1 MNTSRRVIVGI
12 SGASGTIYGVRMVE
26 ALNALGYESHVV
38 ISDAGK
44 RTLAEE
50 TDEGL
55 QRIRNAASKIYP
67 SADIGAAIASGSFRA
82 LGMVVAPCSIR
93 SAAQVATGTT
103 STLLARA
110 ADVTLKERR
119 RLILM
124 VRETPLHTGHLRTL
138 TTLSEIG
145 AIIAPPVPAFYI
157 RPGSLDDIIDHSVGR
172 VLDLLDIDNTLAHR
186 WRDPPE
192 SLVKDPLKERAE

>member
-1 MNTSRRVIVGI
+1 MSGERRVIVGI
-12 SGASGTIYGVRMVE
+12 SGASGAIYGVRMVE
-26 ALNALGYESHVV
+26 ALHALGYESHVV

-44 RTLAEE
+44 RTLSEE
-50 TDEGL
+50 TAEGL
-55 QRIRNAASKIYP
+55 QRIRELATKIYP
-67 SADIGAAIASGSFRA
+67 SGDIGAAIASGSFRA
-82 LGMVVAPCSIR
+82 RGMVVAPCSIR
-93 SAAQVATGTT
+93 SAAQIATGTT

-119 RLILM
+119 RLVLM

-138 TTLSEIG
+138 TLLSEIG

-157 RPGSLDDIIDHSVGR
+157 NPTSLDDIVNHSVGR

-186 WRDPPE
+186 WRE
-192 SLVKDPLKERAE
+192 QA

>member
-1 MNTSRRVIVGI
+1 MIARRRVIVGI
-12 SGASGTIYGVRMVE
+12 SGASGAIYGVRMVE
-26 ALNALGYESHVV
+26 VLRALDYEPHVV

-50 TDEGL
+50 TDDGL
-55 QRIRNAASKIYP
+55 QRVRDAATTIYP
-67 SADIGAAIASGSFRA
+67 SGDIGAAISSGSFRA

-93 SAAQVATGTT
+93 SAAQIASGTT

-110 ADVTLKERR
+110 ADVALKERR

-124 VRETPLHTGHLRTL
+124 LRETPLHTGHLRTL
-138 TTLSEIG
+138 TTLAEIG

-157 RPGSLDDIIDHSVGR
+157 RPDSIEQLVDHSVGR
-172 VLDLLDIDNTLAHR
+172 VLDLLDIDNDLAHR
-186 WRDPPE
+186 WRDQ
-192 SLVKDPLKERAE
+192 VAR

>member
-1 MNTSRRVIVGI
+1 MSGNRRVVVGV
-12 SGASGTIYGVRMVE
+12 SGASGAIYGVRTVE
-26 ALNALGYESHVV
+26 ALTALGYEPHVV

-50 TDEGL
+50 TDDGL
-55 QRIRNAASKIYP
+55 QRLRSAATAVYP
-67 SADIGAAIASGSFRA
+67 SGDIGAAIASGSFRT
-82 LGMVVAPCSIR
+82 LGMIIAPCSIR
-93 SAAQVATGTT
+93 SAAQIATGTT
-103 STLLARA
+103 STLLSRA

-119 RLILM
+119 RLVMM

-157 RPGSLDDIIDHSVGR
+157 RPHSIEQLIDHSVGR

-186 WRDPPE
+186 WRDQP
-192 SLVKDPLKERAE
+192 

>member
-12 SGASGTIYGVRMVE
+12 SGASGAIYGVRMVE
-26 ALNALGYESHVV
+26 ALKALGYESHVV

-50 TDEGL
+50 TDDGL
-55 QRIRNAASKIYP
+55 QRIRDAASKIYP

-138 TTLSEIG
+138 TSLSEIG

-186 WRDPPE
+186 WRDQPE

>member
-1 MNTSRRVIVGI
+1 MSTSRRVIVGI
-12 SGASGTIYGVRMVE
+12 SGASGAIYGVRMVE
-26 ALNALGYESHVV
+26 ALHALGYESHVV

-50 TDEGL
+50 TDDGL
-55 QRIRNAASKIYP
+55 LRIREVATRIYP
-67 SADIGAAIASGSFRA
+67 TGDIGASIASGSFRA
-82 LGMVVAPCSIR
+82 LGMVIAPCSIR
-93 SAAQVATGTT
+93 SAAEVATGTT

-119 RLILM
+119 RLIMM

-145 AIIAPPVPAFYI
+145 AIVAPPVPAFYI
-157 RPGSLDDIIDHSVGR
+157 RPDSLNDVIDHSVGR
-172 VLDLLDIDNTLAHR
+172 VLDLLEIDNTLAHR
-186 WRDPPE
+186 WRDQP
-192 SLVKDPLKERAE
+192 

>member
-1 MNTSRRVIVGI
+1 MVI
-12 SGASGTIYGVRMVE
+12 
-26 ALNALGYESHVV
+26 
-38 ISDAGK
+38 
-44 RTLAEE
+44 
-50 TDEGL
+50 
-55 QRIRNAASKIYP
+55 
-67 SADIGAAIASGSFRA
+67 
-82 LGMVVAPCSIR
+82 APCSIR
-93 SAAQVATGTT
+93 SAAEVATGTT

-119 RLILM
+119 RLIMM

-186 WRDPPE
+186 WRDQP
-192 SLVKDPLKERAE
+192 

>member
-1 MNTSRRVIVGI
+1 MSTSRRIVVGI
-12 SGASGTIYGVRMVE
+12 SGASGAIYGVRMVE
-26 ALNALGYESHVV
+26 AVNALGYEPHVV

-50 TDEGL
+50 TDDGL
-55 QRIRNAASKIYP
+55 QRIRESASAIYP
-67 SADIGAAIASGSFRA
+67 SGDIGAAIASGSFRA

-93 SAAQVATGTT
+93 SAAQIAAGTT

-157 RPGSLDDIIDHSVGR
+157 RPQNIEQLIDHSVGR

-186 WRDPPE
+186 WRE
-192 SLVKDPLKERAE
+192 QL